1 MQELNISEMEQE
13 VLSGNVI
20 VEFGAEWCGPCK
32 AILPLLEEIST
43 ETKVIKVDIDKQDP
57 ETLAKYGIR
66 SIPTIIAFKDGSPV
80 KRLVGM
86 QSKTAITRM
95 FE

>member
-1 MQELNISEMEQE
+1 MRELNINEMEQE
-13 VLSGNVI
+13 VLSGNAI

-32 AILPLLEEIST
+32 AILPVLEELSA

-57 ETLAKYGIR
+57 EALAKYGIR
-66 SIPTIIAFKDGSPV
+66 SIPTLIAYREGKQV
-80 KRLVGM
+80 NRLVGM
-86 QSKTAITRM
+86 QSKKTIAKM

>member
-1 MQELNISEMEQE
+1 MEQE

-32 AILPLLEEIST
+32 AILPLLEEISS
-43 ETKVIKVDIDKQDP
+43 ETRVIKIDIDKQDQ
-57 ETLAKYGIR
+57 EELAKYSIR
-66 SIPTIIAFKDGSPV
+66 SIPTIIAFKDGYPV
-80 KRLVGM
+80 KRLIGM
-86 QSKTAITRM
+86 QSKSAIKKM

>member
-32 AILPLLEEIST
+32 ALTPLLEEIST
-43 ETKVIKVDIDKQDP
+43 ETRVIKVDIDKQDQ
-57 ETLAKYGIR
+57 EELAKYGIR
-66 SIPTIIAFKDGSPV
+66 SIPTIIAYKDGSPI

-86 QSKTAITRM
+86 QSKSTLTKM